1 MLVSAGCKDMR
12 AREQIRCRESDPADL
27 DIKRV
32 CANILIALLR
42 A

>member
-12 AREQIRCRESDPADL
+12 ARGQMRSGKFDPADL